1 MKKSGKRLK
10 LAQVP
15 VPADDQAFGMDRTL
29 AVGNAIAQLT
39 GTEVRLPE
47 GWQLVEIDTRTL
59 GAGGEGGRGREEAAP
74 PPLTRLYCFG
84 PV

>member
-1 MKKSGKRLK
+1 VKKSGKRLK

-15 VPADDQAFGMDRTL
+15 VVADDQAFGMDRTL

-47 GWQLVEIDTRTL
+47 GWQLVEIDTQTL
-59 GAGGEGGRGREEAAP
+59 EPVATAGAAAKKP
-74 PPLTRLYCFG
+74 RRRR
-84 PV
+84 